1 LNEGRE
7 RSVDI
12 HLIFADPDPDPD
24 FAGPGVK
31 RLAELIQVAVVEV
44 CAIAAIAID
53 LIRNW
58 RGR

>member
-12 HLIFADPDPDPD
+12 HLIFADPD

-31 RLAELIQVAVVEV
+31 RLAELIRAAAAEE
-44 CAIAAIAID
+44 CAIAAIAIE
-53 LIRNW
+53 
-58 RGR
+58 